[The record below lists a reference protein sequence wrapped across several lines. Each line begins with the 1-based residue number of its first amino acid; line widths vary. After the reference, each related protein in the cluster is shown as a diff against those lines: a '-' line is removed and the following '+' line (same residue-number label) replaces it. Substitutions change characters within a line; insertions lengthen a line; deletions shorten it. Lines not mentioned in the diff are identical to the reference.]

1 MLYRGNWR
9 PLSAPW
15 VRCWAVRDDDF
26 ETNAHMQVLGRA
38 LFLELPP
45 VGRLVIV

>member
-9 PLSAPW
+9 SQALRWFDAG
-15 VRCWAVRDDDF
+15 AVRDDDF